1 MILKQL
7 DPSPSRATGQI
18 PMNRSQMLLNRKG
31 LWTVLLLN
39 RGVTYE
45 RIFNERFDDLLL
57 KSETFSSCSFILCRN
72 FDMSIVSMI
81 FGVAIAIVNFMKVLP
96 KINFFGIIDIFFSVF
111 FIKRSI
117 ILGCIL
123 IYRNWSNVRVT
134 NSTAYINAR
143 SRYSA
148 WVRLQWDSVLPTWI
162 SCFLPLRIGKRN
174 TLQRW

>member
-96 KINFFGIIDIFFSVF
+96 KINFLVLSKYFFQFS
-111 FIKRSI
+111 S
-117 ILGCIL
+117 
-123 IYRNWSNVRVT
+123 
-134 NSTAYINAR
+134 
-143 SRYSA
+143 SRG
-148 WVRLQWDSVLPTWI
+148 LL
-162 SCFLPLRIGKRN
+162 F
-174 TLQRW
+174 